1 MSVNAA
7 KSFIFTGNLIFYV
20 AIITFLS
27 YIYKLFSFSLV
38 EYLFITS
45 LYLFILLSSMLSLD
59 KSILLSI
66 GYYSFIGIISFMFAY
81 YLSKWT
87 AIVFFYVYLSFT
99 VSFLIFGI
107 FFAIIILVFNKTY
120 KEDD

>member
-1 MSVNAA
+1 MSVNTV
-7 KSFIFTGNLIFYV
+7 KSFIFTGNLMLYV

-27 YIYKLFSFSLV
+27 YIYKLSSFSLI

-45 LYLFILLSSMLSLD
+45 LYLFILLFSMLSLD

-99 VSFLIFGI
+99 VSFLVFGI
-107 FFAIIILVFNKTY
+107 FFAIIIFIFSKTY